1 MTAQR
6 LRRQTKV
13 RRVTRRLLAAV
24 ALVFAAM
31 LIWRRVRIVL
41 FVRLSLG
48 QLLLLFLG
56 VALAIYVL
64 FEILLSSAERR

>member
-1 MTAQR
+1 
-6 LRRQTKV
+6 
-13 RRVTRRLLAAV
+13 LLAAV

>member
-56 VALAIYVL
+56 LALGIYVL
-64 FEILLSSAERR
+64 FEILLRSAERR

>member
-31 LIWRRVRIVL
+31 LIWRRLRIVL